1 MNLLPSIDFV
11 VRLALF
17 LVISIILSAD
27 LAQAHDMKI
36 ASVDAGKV
44 FSHWDYTIGFE
55 DKVENLKKSL
65 VAKNKERIQTIQN
78 LIERQQ
84 KLSKQY
90 QKAEGDMTVEQK
102 AKMDQSYKNLGR
114 EIKALEQDRLD
125 YFKQEQ
131 LKLAE
136 LEKQTSRFILKR
148 INEFIRVFAKQQDYD
163 MVVELAGETTANL
176 PFFLHLDGAV
186 DITDTIIMQLNQSA
200 HPQSHQ

>member
-1 MNLLPSIDFV
+1 
-11 VRLALF
+11 
-17 LVISIILSAD
+17 
-27 LAQAHDMKI
+27 MKI
-36 ASVDAGKV
+36 ASVDAGKI

-102 AKMDQSYKNLGR
+102 AQMDQSYKNLGR

-131 LKLAE
+131 
-136 LEKQTSRFILKR
+136 
-148 INEFIRVFAKQQDYD
+148 
-163 MVVELAGETTANL
+163 
-176 PFFLHLDGAV
+176 P
-186 DITDTIIMQLNQSA
+186 
-200 HPQSHQ
+200 